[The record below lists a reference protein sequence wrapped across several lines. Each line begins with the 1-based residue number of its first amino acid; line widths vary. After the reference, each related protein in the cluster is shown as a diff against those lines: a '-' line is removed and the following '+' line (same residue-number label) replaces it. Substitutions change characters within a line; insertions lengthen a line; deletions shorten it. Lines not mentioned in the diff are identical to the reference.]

1 MERDSP
7 GNATGVLLAGND
19 RPGRQGRS
27 QLEED
32 TMQSFVSRSLAIAA
46 AALACAFGGQA
57 HADAAHPVIALLPG
71 VTDPFYFTMH
81 RGAEKAA
88 KEENVELLF
97 QVPKA
102 WNTTEQVPILKALI
116 AKHPD
121 VLLVSPVDKQQLIG
135 PLKEAF
141 DAGIKVITV
150 DTYIG
155 DGHYQTGKGDADFP
169 LSYIASD
176 NLEGGRVAARA
187 LAKAIGDKGTVY
199 CENNKPGISST
210 DARAEGFVD
219 EMKKHPNIKVLQT
232 LYNEDDA
239 NKAASHIAAVLAR
252 NPDLAGVF
260 AANTFSGAGAAQG
273 VKSAGKQGAIKV
285 VVFDAI
291 PGIDRDLKS
300 GLVDIAIA
308 QRPDDIGY
316 FGVKYAV
323 EALRG
328 KKIPVYKG
336 TDFVILDKSNIDQPE
351 MHAHIYS
358 N

>member
-1 MERDSP
+1 MKRI
-7 GNATGVLLAGND
+7 
-19 RPGRQGRS
+19 
-27 QLEED
+27 
-32 TMQSFVSRSLAIAA
+32 VSHYLI
-46 AALACAFGGQA
+46 ALAAVAAGSFAGLA

-81 RGAEKAA
+81 RGAERAA
-88 KEENVELLF
+88 NEEHVQLLF
-97 QVPKA
+97 QVPKE
-102 WNTTEQVPILKALI
+102 WNTTEQVPILKAFI
-116 AKHPD
+116 AKRPD

-135 PLKEAF
+135 PLKEAA

-176 NLEGGRVAARA
+176 NLEGGRVAARS

-210 DARAEGFVD
+210 DARAEGFME

-232 LYNEDDA
+232 QYNEDDA
-239 NKAASHIAAVLAR
+239 NRAASHVAAVLAR

-260 AANTFSGAGAAQG
+260 GANTFSGSGAAQG
-273 VKSAGKQGAIKV
+273 VKAAGKQGVVKV
-285 VVFDAI
+285 VVFDAV
-291 PGIDRDLKS
+291 PGVDQLIRS

-308 QRPDDIGY
+308 QRPDEIGY
-316 FGVKYAV
+316 YGVKFAV
-323 EALRG
+323 DAIHG
-328 KKIPVYKG
+328 KTIPPYKSTG
-336 TDFVILDKSNIDQPE
+336 FMVLDKTNIDQPD
-351 MHAHIYS
+351 MKQYIYS

>member
-1 MERDSP
+1 MLRIALGCLMVLSTIVAGALP
-7 GNATGVLLAGND
+7 GVA
-19 RPGRQGRS
+19 Q
-27 QLEED
+27 
-32 TMQSFVSRSLAIAA
+32 
-46 AALACAFGGQA
+46 
-57 HADAAHPVIALLPG
+57 ADAAHPVVALLPG

-81 RGAEKAA
+81 RGAERAA
-88 KEENVELLF
+88 KEENIQLLF

-102 WNTTEQVPILKALI
+102 WNTTEQVPILKAFI

-135 PLKEAF
+135 PLKEAA

-155 DGHYQTGKGDADFP
+155 DGRYQTGKGDADFP

-187 LAKAIGDKGTVY
+187 LAKVIGDKGTVY

-210 DARAEGFVD
+210 DARAQGFME
-219 EMKKHPNIKVLQT
+219 EMKKHPNIKVLETQ
-232 LYNEDDA
+232 YNEDDA
-239 NKAASHIAAVLAR
+239 NRAASHVAAVLAR

-260 AANTFSGAGAAQG
+260 GANTFSGAGAAQG
-273 VKSAGKQGAIKV
+273 VKNAGKQGAVKV
-285 VVFDAI
+285 VVFDAV
-291 PGIDRDLKS
+291 PGIDEQIRS

-308 QRPDDIGY
+308 QLPDEMGY
-316 FGVKYAV
+316 DAVKFA
-323 EALRG
+323 ADAIHG
-328 KKIPVYKG
+328 KKIPTYKG
-336 TDFVILDKSNIDQPE
+336 TGFVVLDKSNIDKPE
-351 MHAHIYS
+351 MKQHIYS

>member
-1 MERDSP
+1 MKKCM
-7 GNATGVLLAGND
+7 A
-19 RPGRQGRS
+19 
-27 QLEED
+27 
-32 TMQSFVSRSLAIAA
+32 RSLAVVSAV
-46 AALACAFGGQA
+46 LACAFAQQA
-57 HADAAHPVIALLPG
+57 LADAAHPVVALLPG

-88 KEENVELLF
+88 KEDNVELLF

-102 WNTTEQVPILKALI
+102 WNTTEQVPILKAMI

-135 PLKEAF
+135 PLKEAY

-155 DGHYQTGKGDADFP
+155 DGKYQTGKGDADFP

-187 LAKAIGDKGTVY
+187 LAKSIGDKGTVY

-210 DARAEGFVD
+210 DARAEGFMD
-219 EMKKHPNIKVLQT
+219 EMKKHPNIKVLETQ
-232 LYNEDDA
+232 YNEDDA
-239 NKAASHIAAVLAR
+239 NKAASHVAAVLAR
-252 NPDLAGVF
+252 NPDLSGIF
-260 AANTFSGAGAAQG
+260 AANTFSGSGVAQG
-273 VKSAGKQGAIKV
+273 VKSAGKTGQIKV
-285 VVFDAI
+285 VVFDAV

-300 GLVDIAIA
+300 GVVDIAIA

-316 FGVKYAV
+316 YGVKFAV
-323 EALRG
+323 DAIKG
-328 KKIPVYKG
+328 KKIPTYKG
-336 TDFVILDKSNIDQPE
+336 TEFVILDKNNVDQPD
-351 MHAHIYS
+351 MHVHIYS

>member
-1 MERDSP
+1 MKKCVARGLAVIS
-7 GNATGVLLAGND
+7 AVLACGFA
-19 RPGRQGRS
+19 Q
-27 QLEED
+27 Q
-32 TMQSFVSRSLAIAA
+32 
-46 AALACAFGGQA
+46 ALA
-57 HADAAHPVIALLPG
+57 DASHPVVALLPG

-88 KEENVELLF
+88 KEDNVELLF

-135 PLKEAF
+135 PLKEAY

-155 DGHYQTGKGDADFP
+155 DGKYQTGKGDADFP

-187 LAKAIGDKGTVY
+187 LAKSIGDKGTVY

-210 DARAEGFVD
+210 DARAEGFLD
-219 EMKKHPNIKVLQT
+219 EMKKHPGIKVLETQ
-232 LYNEDDA
+232 YNEDDA
-239 NKAASHIAAVLAR
+239 NKAASHVAAVLAR
-252 NPDLAGVF
+252 NPDLSGIF
-260 AANTFSGAGAAQG
+260 AANTFSGSGVAQG
-273 VKSAGKQGAIKV
+273 VKSAGKTGQIKV
-285 VVFDAI
+285 VVFDAV
-291 PGIDRDLKS
+291 PGIDRDLKA
-300 GLVDIAIA
+300 GVVDIAIA

-316 FGVKYAV
+316 YGVKFAV
-323 EALRG
+323 DAIHG
-328 KKIPVYKG
+328 KKIPTFKG
-336 TDFVILDKSNIDQPE
+336 TDFVILDKNNVDQPE

>member
-1 MERDSP
+1 MKR
-7 GNATGVLLAGND
+7 
-19 RPGRQGRS
+19 
-27 QLEED
+27 
-32 TMQSFVSRSLAIAA
+32 FVSRCVVAVSTMVVCSLSG
-46 AALACAFGGQA
+46 LA
-57 HADAAHPVIALLPG
+57 HADAAHPVVALLPG
-71 VTDPFYFTMH
+71 VVDPFYFTMH
-81 RGAEKAA
+81 RGAERAA

-97 QVPKA
+97 QVPKE
-102 WNTTEQVPILKALI
+102 WNTSEQVPILKAFI

-121 VLLVSPVDKQQLIG
+121 VLLISPVDKQQLIA
-135 PLKEAF
+135 PLKEAA

-210 DARAEGFVD
+210 DARAEGFMD

-239 NKAASHIAAVLAR
+239 NQAAAHVAAVLAR

-260 AANTFSGAGAAQG
+260 GANTFSGSGAAQG
-273 VKSAGKQGAIKV
+273 VKAAGKQGVVKV
-285 VVFDAI
+285 VVFDACRASTSRSRAASSI
-291 PGIDRDLKS
+291 SRLRSVQMKS
-300 GLVDIAIA
+300 VTTASSSPPTSSTARAFPLSRARASSSSIKTISIS
-308 QRPDDIGY
+308 P
-316 FGVKYAV
+316 
-323 EALRG
+323 
-328 KKIPVYKG
+328 
-336 TDFVILDKSNIDQPE
+336 TCSNTSIRTSQSSL
-351 MHAHIYS
+351 A
-358 N
+358 

>member
-1 MERDSP
+1 MKR
-7 GNATGVLLAGND
+7 
-19 RPGRQGRS
+19 
-27 QLEED
+27 
-32 TMQSFVSRSLAIAA
+32 FVSRCMVAVSTIIVCSLSG
-46 AALACAFGGQA
+46 LA
-57 HADAAHPVIALLPG
+57 HADAAHPVVALLPG
-71 VTDPFYFTMH
+71 VVDPFYFTMH
-81 RGAEKAA
+81 RGAERAA

-97 QVPKA
+97 QVPKE
-102 WNTTEQVPILKALI
+102 WNTSEQVPILKAFI

-121 VLLVSPVDKQQLIG
+121 VLLISPVDKQQLIQ
-135 PLKEAF
+135 PLKEAA

-210 DARAEGFVD
+210 DARAEGFAN
-219 EMKKHPNIKVLQT
+219 EMKKHPNITVLQT

-239 NKAASHIAAVLAR
+239 NQAAAHVAAVLAR
-252 NPDLAGVF
+252 NPNLAGVF
-260 AANTFSGAGAAQG
+260 GANTFSGSGAAQG
-273 VKSAGKQGAIKV
+273 VKAAGKQGIVKV
-285 VVFDAI
+285 VVFDAV
-291 PGIDRDLKS
+291 PGIDKQIKS

-308 QRPDDIGY
+308 QRPDEIGY
-316 FGVKYAV
+316 YGVKFAADV
-323 EALRG
+323 IHG
-328 KKIPVYKG
+328 KKIPALKSTGFEV
-336 TDFVILDKSNIDQPE
+336 LDKNNIDQPD
-351 MHAHIYS
+351 MQQYIYS

>member
-1 MERDSP
+1 MLRIVFRCLMAVSTITVVGLGMLP
-7 GNATGVLLAGND
+7 G
-19 RPGRQGRS
+19 
-27 QLEED
+27 
-32 TMQSFVSRSLAIAA
+32 AA
-46 AALACAFGGQA
+46 Q
-57 HADAAHPVIALLPG
+57 ADAAHPIVALLPG

-81 RGAEKAA
+81 RGAERAA
-88 KEENVELLF
+88 KEENIELLF

-102 WNTTEQVPILKALI
+102 WNTTEQVPILKAFI
-116 AKHPD
+116 AMHPD

-135 PLKEAF
+135 PLKEAA

-176 NLEGGRVAARA
+176 NLEGGRVAARS

-210 DARAEGFVD
+210 DARAQGFTE
-219 EMKKHPNIKVLQT
+219 EMKKHPNIKVLVETQ
-232 LYNEDDA
+232 YNEDDA
-239 NKAASHIAAVLAR
+239 NRAASHVAAVLAR

-260 AANTFSGAGAAQG
+260 GANTFSGAGAAQG
-273 VKSAGKQGAIKV
+273 VKNAGKEGVVKV
-285 VVFDAI
+285 VRFDAV
-291 PGIDRDLKS
+291 PGIDEQIRS

-308 QRPDDIGY
+308 QLPDQMGY
-316 FGVKYAV
+316 DAVKFA
-323 EALRG
+323 ADSIHG
-328 KKIPVYKG
+328 KKIPTYKG
-336 TDFVILDKSNIDQPE
+336 TGFVVLDKSNIDKPE
-351 MHAHIYS
+351 MKPYIYS